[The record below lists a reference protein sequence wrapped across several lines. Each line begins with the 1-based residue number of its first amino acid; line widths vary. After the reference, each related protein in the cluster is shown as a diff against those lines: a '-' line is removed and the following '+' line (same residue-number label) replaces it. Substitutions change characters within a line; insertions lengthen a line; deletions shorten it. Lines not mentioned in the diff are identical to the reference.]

1 MSPITTHILDTA
13 RGCPA
18 ADVPVGLERQ
28 NQDGSWCHIGEGQ
41 TDEDGRNKALM
52 AAGTL
57 ERGIYRITFDTAT
70 YYGRLRESSFY
81 PEVRICFSVDAPDEH
96 YHVPLLLS
104 PYGYSTYRGS

>member
-52 AAGTL
+52 AAGGFGARHL
-57 ERGIYRITFDTAT
+57 SDH
-70 YYGRLRESSFY
+70 LRHRDVLWSF
-81 PEVRICFSVDAPDEH
+81 A
-96 YHVPLLLS
+96 
-104 PYGYSTYRGS
+104 